1 MPATRTLVRSRA
13 AGLAL
18 VFASSLALTAC
29 GGGSSPSAAALLK
42 ETLSTHRPIASG
54 QVAATLTLAGASGR
68 QPSSLHLA
76 ARFQAAA
83 SGRLPD
89 FALSLGLNQTAR
101 ELAVGAVSMQGR
113 LFLAL
118 GGAWFLVSERAAQAL
133 ARGYAQSGVAPT
145 LSGGPA
151 PAGIGVDAARWLTS
165 PRIAGSV
172 NVAGEDTI
180 EILASVDASRFL
192 ADAQRL
198 SQALTAPVGAQLS
211 DPSDPL
217 SLRRISNG
225 PQPRGWTMRVYTGAH
240 DHILR
245 RLAMAVT
252 VLISTPASGN
262 SSGTRELGTL
272 SFTLAVAR
280 PNQPQAIA
288 APGSTRPLSQL
299 GAALERLGLV
309 RGSPPGG

>member
-1 MPATRTLVRSRA
+1 VPATRTPVRSRA

-18 VFASSLALTAC
+18 LLASSLALTAC

-54 QVAATLTLAGASGR
+54 QLAASLTLAGASGR

-118 GGAWFLVSERAAQAL
+118 GGAWFLVPAGAAQAL
-133 ARGYAQSGVAPT
+133 ARGYAESGAAPT
-145 LSGGPA
+145 LSGGSA
-151 PAGIGVDAARWLTS
+151 LARIGVDAARWLTS

-172 NVAGEDTI
+172 KLAGEDTI

-198 SQALTAPVGAQLS
+198 SQALTSPVGAQLS

-225 PQPRGWTMRVYTGAH
+225 PEPRGWTMHVYTGAH

-252 VLISTPASGN
+252 VLISTPTSGN
-262 SSGTRELGTL
+262 SSRTRELGTL

-288 APGSTRPLSQL
+288 APGSTRPLSRL
-299 GAALERLGLV
+299 GAALERLGLA